1 MEKENLSVPSSRK
14 DANRNVHKIMEAAK
28 VVFKEKG
35 TEAKIEE
42 IAEKAGVG
50 VGTIYRRFVNKERLV
65 WAVGM
70 EIIEEIR
77 DKQRIDVDLSVPA
90 DQKIRLILDEFLLLH
105 HKYGQLHEMLITLS
119 QDTPFGEEIRHILSD
134 VLQVTIRE
142 GQEQGIFRN
151 EDPEILEAFVL
162 HIVNASLI
170 KRLRSQMDVED
181 IPKTIA
187 DFVLK
192 GLS

>member
-1 MEKENLSVPSSRK
+1 MEKEILSVPSSRK
-14 DANRNVHKIMEAAK
+14 DANRNEHKIMEAAK

-119 QDTPFGEEIRHILSD
+119 QDTP
-134 VLQVTIRE
+134 
-142 GQEQGIFRN
+142 
-151 EDPEILEAFVL
+151 
-162 HIVNASLI
+162 
-170 KRLRSQMDVED
+170 
-181 IPKTIA
+181 
-187 DFVLK
+187 
-192 GLS
+192 